1 MNPLNRR
8 QFLGTVAAGAAA
20 VLPARSLIAQVS
32 SPSADRSA
40 PRKVKVGLI
49 GVGWWGMINARAA
62 FKAGGV
68 EVLGIC
74 DIDSE
79 HLEKGAEEI
88 EKLQGRRP
96 KTFKLYAELLET
108 PGMEAVIISTP
119 PQWHALPFLAA
130 LSKGMHIYLEKP
142 VSYDVREGRAMVEAA
157 AKRPHQVVQVGFQ
170 RRQSAAFKA
179 VKQFIAEG
187 NLGRVVQAEAQIN
200 AKVGLKDP
208 THTSPPPSLDWDLWC
223 GPGPLIP
230 YSQQVGH
237 ISWRLEETSG
247 QGHLYDWG
255 IHMIDAARVVLD
267 LSAPKTVGAA
277 GGLYQL
283 KGRITTP
290 DTMTAHLEYDR
301 CPVSWRHR
309 IWGSEEY
316 TPEINIGVTFFGE
329 KGTVWVNDNRWVHV
343 PSGKGAERVVTDIK
357 TDTGTAHVGEF
368 LDAVRGRGKASCTIA
383 DAHLSTTAVKLAMIA
398 LKVGDRLTWN
408 GDKEQIVG
416 NRAASAFL
424 KRDYRAPWKH
434 PYAG

>member
-1 MNPLNRR
+1 
-8 QFLGTVAAGAAA
+8 
-20 VLPARSLIAQVS
+20 
-32 SPSADRSA
+32 
-40 PRKVKVGLI
+40 
-49 GVGWWGMINARAA
+49 
-62 FKAGGV
+62 
-68 EVLGIC
+68 
-74 DIDSE
+74 
-79 HLEKGAEEI
+79 
-88 EKLQGRRP
+88 
-96 KTFKLYAELLET
+96 
-108 PGMEAVIISTP
+108 
-119 PQWHALPFLAA
+119 

-179 VKQFIAEG
+179 VKQFIADG

-237 ISWRLEETSG
+237 ISWRLEEAYG

-255 IHMIDAARVVLD
+255 IHMIDAARVILD
-267 LSAPKTVGAA
+267 LSAPKTIGAA

-343 PSGKGAERVVTDIK
+343 PSAKGAERVVTDIK
-357 TDTGTAHVGEF
+357 TDTGPAHVGEF
-368 LDAVRGRGKASCTIA
+368 LNAVRGKGKASCTIA

-398 LKVGDRLTWN
+398 LKVGDRLTW
-408 GDKEQIVG
+408 DSAKEQIVG
-416 NRAASAFL
+416 NRAASVYL

-434 PYAG
+434 PYVA

>member
-20 VLPARSLIAQVS
+20 VSPVRSLIAQVS
-32 SPSADRSA
+32 SPPTDPSA

-68 EVLGIC
+68 EVLAIC

-79 HLEKGAEEI
+79 HLEKSAEEV
-88 EKLQGRRP
+88 EKLQGTRP

-130 LSKGMHIYLEKP
+130 LSKGMHIYMEKP

-157 AKRPHQVVQVGFQ
+157 AKRPHQVVQIGFQ

-179 VKQFIAEG
+179 VKQFIADG

-208 THTSPPPSLDWDLWC
+208 THIAPPPSLDWNLWC

-237 ISWRLEETSG
+237 VSWRLEETSG

-255 IHMIDAARVVLD
+255 IHMIDAARVILD
-267 LSAPKTVGAA
+267 LSSPKTVSAA

-290 DTMTAHLEYDR
+290 DTMTAHFEYDR
-301 CPVSWRHR
+301 CPISWRHR

-316 TPEINIGVTFFGE
+316 TPEINIGVTFLGE
-329 KGTVWVNDNRWVHV
+329 KGTIWVNDNRWVLI
-343 PSGKGAERVVTDIK
+343 PSKKGAERVVNDVK
-357 TDTGTAHVGEF
+357 TDTGVVHVGEF
-368 LDAVRGRGKASCTIA
+368 LDAVRGKGKASCTIA

-398 LKVGDRLTWN
+398 LKVGDRLAWD

-434 PYAG
+434 PDSG